1 MNRCTAVSRLQPRL
15 RLVEQAVANDN
26 RPIPLTKA
34 EEDWQIAAKA
44 TRCLEL
50 LVAPDNEMVWEQA
63 WERWRLVELATNEV
77 FANEQATVEQT
88 VIAIRVMASWQQYW
102 GRYHRNERERGR
114 CLVAWMNTNIVL
126 KEHKEQGNVGI

>member
-1 MNRCTAVSRLQPRL
+1 MPN
-15 RLVEQAVANDN
+15 NDN
-26 RPIPLTKA
+26 AAPSLARA
-34 EEDWQIAAKA
+34 EDDRKVAGIA

>member
-1 MNRCTAVSRLQPRL
+1 
-15 RLVEQAVANDN
+15 VEKAVANDN

-63 WERWRLVELATNEV
+63 WERWRLVELAMNEV
-77 FANEQATVEQT
+77 FGNVQSTVEQT
-88 VIAIRVMASWQQYW
+88 VVALEVMAGWQQYW
-102 GRYHRNERERGR
+102 GRFHRNERERGR
-114 CLVAWMNTNIVL
+114 CLVAWMNTRAAL
-126 KEHKEQGNVGI
+126 KELKEQGNVH